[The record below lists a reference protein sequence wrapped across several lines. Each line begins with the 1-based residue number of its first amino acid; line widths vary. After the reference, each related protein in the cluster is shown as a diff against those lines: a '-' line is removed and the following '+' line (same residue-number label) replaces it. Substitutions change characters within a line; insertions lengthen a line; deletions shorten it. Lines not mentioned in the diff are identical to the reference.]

1 MCKNL
6 QRIAFIVLVFA
17 TTPVFSH
24 ALAVQSREQAKPATL
39 TNQDVSSM
47 VKAGLPADIVVA
59 KIKASPGD
67 YDTSPATLEK
77 LKSDGVPDS
86 VILAMVEASSKTSN
100 STVPGPTNKADAI
113 SDVPAG
119 KPRVYVSDSQS
130 WLMAGGFGA
139 SNGTA
144 VGATR
149 GGSSPQTVEL
159 IKTFGERC
167 PQAIVTNDREKA
179 SYVVLFDRESFK
191 SVLAR
196 RDKIAIFRRNGDVLL
211 SNSVR
216 SVGNAVKDACEA
228 ITKDS
233 GSK

>member
-1 MCKNL
+1 MRKRHL
-6 QRIAFIVLVFA
+6 GIVLIGIVFA
-17 TTPVFSH
+17 TTP
-24 ALAVQSREQAKPATL
+24 AVSRAAIAQSKEQPPPAAL
-39 TNQDVSSM
+39 TNQDVTSM
-47 VKAGLPADIVVA
+47 IKAGLPADIVVA

-86 VILAMVEASSKTSN
+86 VVLAMVEASGKTNN
-100 STVPGPTNKADAI
+100 SIATSPTGKSDAVNGI
-113 SDVPAG
+113 PSG
-119 KPRVYVSDSQS
+119 KPRVYVTDSQS
-130 WLMAGGFGA
+130 WSMVGGFGA

-144 VGATR
+144 AGATR

-167 PQAIVTNDREKA
+167 PQAIVTNDRDKA
-179 SYVVLFDRESFK
+179 SYVALFDRESFK

-196 RDKIAIFRRNGDVLL
+196 RDKIAIFRRNGDVLM
-211 SNSVR
+211 SNSFW
-216 SVGNAVKDACEA
+216 SVGDAVKDACEA

-233 GSK
+233 GKK